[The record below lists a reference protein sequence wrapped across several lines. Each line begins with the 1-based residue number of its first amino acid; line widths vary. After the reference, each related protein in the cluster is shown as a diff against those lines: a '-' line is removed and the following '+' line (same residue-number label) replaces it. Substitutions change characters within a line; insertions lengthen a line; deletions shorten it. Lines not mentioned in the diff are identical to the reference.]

1 MKYAPRNNPLRNL
14 NYKSKAQLGRHLSFV
29 HLYPGDKLKPY
40 GCTLCKLRFLT
51 LLGASNHV
59 DFEHMEEVLK
69 ALREV
74 K

>member
-1 MKYAPRNNPLRNL
+1 MKYAPRHNPLRGL

-40 GCTLCKLRFLT
+40 GCMLCKLRFRT
-51 LLGASNHV
+51 VLGASNHV
-59 DFEHMEEVLK
+59 DFEHTEEVWAALK
-69 ALREV
+69 EV